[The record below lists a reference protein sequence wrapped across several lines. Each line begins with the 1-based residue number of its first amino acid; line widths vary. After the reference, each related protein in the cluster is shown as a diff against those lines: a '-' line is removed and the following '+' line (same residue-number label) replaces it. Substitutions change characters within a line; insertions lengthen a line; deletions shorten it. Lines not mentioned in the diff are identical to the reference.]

1 MLSPI
6 TEQEFH
12 ALAKQGYN
20 RIPLAAETFA
30 DLDTPLSLYLKLA
43 NKPFSYL
50 LESVQG
56 GERFGRYSFI
66 GLPADTRITVRDL
79 QVTLTTPAG
88 ETTQEVA
95 NPLDYIEEYRARF
108 KVAPLSGLPRFTGG
122 LAGYFGYDT
131 VRYIE
136 HKLAN
141 TQKPDVLGTPDILLM
156 LTEQLAVI
164 DNLSGKLTFIVY
176 ADPAHAD
183 AYPAALQRLVELQ
196 RALRQPVQIPDAP
209 QMRRYEAKSEF
220 GEAAFKAAVEKSK
233 QYIFDGDIMQVVLS
247 QRMSQHFPA
256 SPLSLYRAL
265 RSINPSPY
273 MFYYD
278 MGDHHVVGSS
288 PEILVRLE
296 HNTVETDSS
305 QSQPN
310 SDSSRTSG
318 LRPTVSESRLS
329 GATVTVRPIAGT
341 RPRGK
346 TPQKDAEL
354 ADELLADPKELA
366 EHLML
371 IDLGRNDIGRVAQNG
386 TVKLTDK
393 MVIERYSHVMHIV
406 SNVEVKLKDGLSAM
420 DVLKATFPAGT
431 VSGAAKVRAM
441 EIIDE
446 LEPSKRGIYAG
457 AVGYLAFNG
466 DMDVAIALRTAVVKD
481 NTLYVQAGAGIVADS
496 VPDSEWLETQNKARA
511 VLRAAEMVLDG
522 LDARTHR

>member
-6 TEQEFH
+6 TEQDFNQ
-12 ALAKQGYN
+12 LAEQGYN
-20 RIPLAAETFA
+20 RIPLVAETFA

-43 NKPFSYL
+43 NKPYSYL

-66 GLPADTRITVRDL
+66 GLPADARITVRGKR
-79 QVTLTTPAG
+79 VTLTHGDA
-88 ETTQEVA
+88 ETTHEVE
-95 NPLDYIEEYRARF
+95 NPLDYISEYQSRF
-108 KVAPLSGLPRFTGG
+108 KVAPLPNLPRFTGG

-136 HKLAN
+136 PRLAK
-141 TQKPDVLGTPDILLM
+141 TQKPDTLGTPDILLM

-176 ADPAHAD
+176 ADPAHDD
-183 AYPAALQRLVELQ
+183 AYALARERLRELIGLMRLPVHIPHAPAM
-196 RALRQPVQIPDAP
+196 PGG
-209 QMRRYEAKSEF
+209 EAKSEF
-220 GEAAFKAAVEKSK
+220 GEAAFKAAVEKAK

-247 QRMSQHFPA
+247 QRMSQPFPA
-256 SPLSLYRAL
+256 DPLSLYRAL

-288 PEILVRLE
+288 PEILARLE
-296 HNTVETDSS
+296 GD
-305 QSQPN
+305 
-310 SDSSRTSG
+310 
-318 LRPTVSESRLS
+318 
-329 GATVTVRPIAGT
+329 TVTVRPIAGT

-346 TPQKDAEL
+346 TPQQDVEFEKD
-354 ADELLADPKELA
+354 LLADPKELA

-406 SNVEVKLKDGLSAM
+406 SNVDAKLKPGLNAM

-457 AVGYLAFNG
+457 AVGYLGFNG

-481 NTLYVQAGAGIVADS
+481 NMLYVQAGAGIVADS
-496 VPDSEWLETQNKARA
+496 VADSEWMETQNKARA

-522 LDARTHR
+522 LDAEAHR